1 MTEPDNEQPKNGQS
15 KAVPPPPPPPP
26 PPRLIIE
33 GVEIVKQLKK
43 NGASAPK
50 KDGEK

>member
-1 MTEPDNEQPKNGQS
+1 MTEPNNEQPKNGQG

-26 PPRLIIE
+26 PRLIKE

-43 NGASAPK
+43 NGANAPK
-50 KDGEK
+50 KDG